1 MLVRAYP
8 EIFINNTND
17 IHIKD
22 TTNAILN
29 PDILEKYQDE
39 LINNKSGCI
48 FKIINNN
55 SQNCI
60 CVEDYV
66 ACREFT
72 APPGIIY
79 LPDDIY
85 DNLLL
90 SPDEDIDVK
99 IELFMPPQATKI
111 KLRIGSEDLFN
122 INLKEA
128 LENVIT
134 KNYKFLKIDDIITI
148 GNSYVTVTELE
159 PYHICMVNDTEL
171 NVDFEYPNQSLM
183 DTRCN
188 NLKHENMLDTTVYK
202 GNSERVNI
210 DINCK
215 SDSDIEEEVKPL
227 SRTELRNKR
236 LAFFNK

>member
-8 EIFINNTND
+8 EIFINNTNNID
-17 IHIKD
+17 ITD

-39 LINNKSGCI
+39 LLDNKNGCI
-48 FKIINNN
+48 FKIINND
-55 SQNCI
+55 SENCI

-66 ACREFT
+66 ACKEFT

-90 SPDEDIDVK
+90 SPDDNNDVK

-111 KLRIGSEDLFN
+111 KLRIGNDELFK
-122 INLKEA
+122 INLKEE
-128 LENVIT
+128 LENIIT
-134 KNYKFLKIDDIITI
+134 KNYKFLKIDDIITV
-148 GNSYVTVTELE
+148 GDSYVTVTELE
-159 PYHICMVNDTEL
+159 PYYICMVNDTDL

-183 DTRCN
+183 ETRRN
-188 NLKHENMLDTTVYK
+188 NLKHENMLDTTFSQC
-202 GNSERVNI
+202 NNERVNI
-210 DINCK
+210 DIN
-215 SDSDIEEEVKPL
+215 SDNDSFVEEEVKPL